1 MSEASQIEP
10 DASHF
15 LAGLSAEVWLDDR
28 DVHATMEIQPQH
40 LKPGTDRVRL
50 GILATLVDVICGSP
64 AHAIL
69 NPTVDLRVTLVDRIP
84 SSGKVEFVCRPVR
97 IGRRLFVGETLGH
110 TGDESAPFLRGICTF
125 MNRPIEGMTHEGLM
139 PKGSLGAESYDALL
153 DIREPSP
160 GVYELDNHPVI
171 GNPHSGTIQGGA
183 QCLLAELVAER
194 ALEAETGREFEVFDL
209 DIRFLNGLNTPDV
222 RARVDSLPGPFAERI
237 VRVPMVE
244 ADAGERIVSLA
255 TLSCRPVT

>member
-1 MSEASQIEP
+1 MSGAAASE
-10 DASHF
+10 SHGAR
-15 LAGLSAEVWLDDR
+15 LIAGLGAELWLDDQ
-28 DVHATMEIQPQH
+28 DVHATMEIQPRH

-50 GILATLVDVICGSP
+50 GVLATVVDVIGGSP
-64 AHAIL
+64 AYAIL
-69 NPTVDLRVTLVDRIP
+69 NPTVDLRVTLVDRVP

-97 IGRRLFVGETLGH
+97 VGRRLFVAETLGH
-110 TGDESAPFLRGICTF
+110 TGDESLPFMRGICTF
-125 MNRPIEGMTHEGLM
+125 VNRPLEGITHDGIF
-139 PKGSLGAESYDALL
+139 PAGTLGVDSYDALL

-183 QCLLAELVAER
+183 QCLLAELVADR
-194 ALEAETGREFEVFDL
+194 ALERETGREHEVFDL
-209 DIRFLNGLNTPDV
+209 DIRFLNGLGTPDV
-222 RARVDSLPGPFAERI
+222 RARVDSLPGAFAERI

-255 TLSCRPVT
+255 TLSCRPVP

>member
-1 MSEASQIEP
+1 MSDGSVSEP
-10 DASHF
+10 DYSHY
-15 LAGLSAEVWLDDR
+15 LAGLSAEVWLEGD
-28 DVHATMEIQPQH
+28 DVHACMEIQPQH

-50 GILATLVDVICGSP
+50 GVLATLVDVIGGSP

-84 SSGKVEFVCRPVR
+84 TSGKIQFVCRPVR
-97 IGRRLFVGETLGH
+97 IGRRLFVAETIGYIA
-110 TGDESAPFLRGICTF
+110 DESTPFLRGICTF
-125 MNRPIEGMTHEGLM
+125 MNRALEGITHEGLI
-139 PKGSLGAESYDALL
+139 PEGTLGADSYDDLL
-153 DIREPSP
+153 AVREPSP

-183 QCLLAELVAER
+183 QALFAEVVAER
-194 ALEAETGREFEVFDL
+194 ALERETGREHEVFDL
-209 DIRFLNGLNTPDV
+209 DIRYLNGLRTPDV
-222 RARVDSLPGPFAERI
+222 RARVDALPGSFPERI

-244 ADAGERIVSLA
+244 ADAAERIVSLA